1 MAKIQPRQI
10 LGKWRKGFAL
20 DIHTVS
26 SVPIGYNEFGHMQF
40 ETTRSEID
48 ELLFK
53 LKNRSDQAVVP
64 EIVSAAVGFLKS
76 LGEQFDVIVPVP
88 ASSYRAVQPV
98 PLLASKLAEQL
109 QIPVVD
115 AVSKVRETPQLK
127 NVYDLDERLKIL
139 DGAYKVEKNQMS
151 GKRVLLLDD
160 LYRSGATMN
169 VITSALY
176 EQGQAKDVVALTITK
191 TRSNQ

>member
-1 MAKIQPRQI
+1 MAKVQPRQI

-20 DIHTVS
+20 DIHTIS
-26 SVPIGYNEFGHMQF
+26 SVSIGYNEFGHMQF
-40 ETTRSEID
+40 ETTRSEIG

-53 LKNRSDQAVVP
+53 LKNRSDQGVVP
-64 EIVSAAVGFLKS
+64 EIVTAAVGFLKS

-88 ASSYRAVQPV
+88 ASSHRAVQPV

-109 QIPVVD
+109 RLPVVD
-115 AVSKVRETPQLK
+115 AVSKIRETPQLK
-127 NVYDLDERLKIL
+127 NVYDLDERLKLL
-139 DGAYKVEKNQMS
+139 DGAFKVEKSQIS

-176 EQGQAKDVVALTITK
+176 DQGQAKDVVALTITK